1 MSVHIGR
8 VTSYVEL
15 VLDDSERI
23 AAAPERTEVG
33 IARQRA
39 MLERIAALEERTSAE
54 SFDD

>member
-15 VLDDSERI
+15 ILDDSERST
-23 AAAPERTEVG
+23 AAPERAEAG

-39 MLERIAALEERTSAE
+39 MLERIAAIEERTSAE